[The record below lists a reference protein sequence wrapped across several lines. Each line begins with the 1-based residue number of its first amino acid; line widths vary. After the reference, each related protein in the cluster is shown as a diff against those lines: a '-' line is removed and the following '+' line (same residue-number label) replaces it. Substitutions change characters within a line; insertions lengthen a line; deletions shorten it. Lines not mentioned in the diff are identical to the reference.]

1 MNDHAEWSLKS
12 KDVMDKVRNLGVNQF
27 PKIADNVKL
36 EKVSFLFK
44 GLADE
49 TRLRIVSIL
58 WIEDCCMCEIVSA
71 LDSASSTINFHLKI
85 MEKGGL
91 ISSRREGK
99 FTIYHLNKEILQ
111 PIMPFLI
118 LEGDNHV

>member
-1 MNDHAEWSLKS
+1 MNDQVEWSFKS
-12 KDVMDKVRNLGVNQF
+12 KDVMEKICSLGENQF
-27 PKIADNVKL
+27 SKIADLKEL
-36 EKVSFLFK
+36 EKLSLLFK

-58 WIEDCCMCEIVSA
+58 WFEDCCMCEIVSA
-71 LDSASSTINFHLKI
+71 LEGASSTISHHLKI
-85 MEKGGL
+85 MEKGGV

-111 PIMPFLI
+111 PIMPLLN